1 MRKGIKN
8 RIRGVFPIIA
18 LLIGL
23 ISLCLIV
30 IGIKPI
36 ALFYSLTILSL
47 LILFYLIIQN
57 KKEIR
62 AIENF
67 IGSLTHELKT
77 PLSTTSLIIENLRQR
92 RDKENEN
99 EYRIIEEENKR
110 SREII
115 ERILDVSRF
124 KNYSIIREEFNIN
137 DLITD
142 ISNRIM
148 SSFNT
153 IDIILRLD
161 NGNSIIFADRLHII
175 NVINT
180 LIDNSIK
187 YNDNSPKI
195 EIESRRIKNYLEIGI
210 RDNGIGIPKKER
222 DKVFRKYYRA
232 KNTKDRKG
240 FGIGLSYVRE
250 VVLAHN
256 GRVNIDKEIE
266 IGTRI
271 IILLPI
277 FD

>member
-77 PLSTTSLIIENLRQR
+77 PLSTISLIIENLRQR
-92 RDKENEN
+92 RDKEDEN

-232 KNTKDRKG
+232 KNTKNRKG

-250 VVLAHN
+250 VVLAHK

>member
-62 AIENF
+62 EIENF

-77 PLSTTSLIIENLRQR
+77 PLSTISLIIENLRQR

-115 ERILDVSRF
+115 ERILYASRF

-161 NGNSIIFADRLHII
+161 NGNSIIFADRLHIT

-232 KNTKDRKG
+232 KNTKNRKG

-250 VVLAHN
+250 VVLAHK

-277 FD
+277 YE

>member
-1 MRKGIKN
+1 MRKGIKK
-8 RIRGVFPIIA
+8 RIRVVFPIIA
-18 LLIGL
+18 LLGGI

-36 ALFYSLTILSL
+36 ALFYALTILSL

-62 AIENF
+62 AIEDF

-92 RDKENEN
+92 SNKENEN

-110 SREII
+110 SRKII
-115 ERILDVSRF
+115 ERILETSRF

-148 SSFNT
+148 SSFDT

-161 NGNSIIFADRLHII
+161 NGNSIIFADRLHIT

-250 VVLAHN
+250 VVLAHK
-256 GRVNIDKEIE
+256 GRVIIDKEIE

-277 FD
+277 YE

>member
-77 PLSTTSLIIENLRQR
+77 PLSTISLIIENLRQR

-115 ERILDVSRF
+115 ERILYASRF

-161 NGNSIIFADRLHII
+161 NGNSIIFADRLHIT

-195 EIESRRIKNYLEIGI
+195 EIETRRIKNYLEIGI
-210 RDNGIGIPKKER
+210 KDNGIGIPKKER

-232 KNTKDRKG
+232 KNTKNRKG

-250 VVLAHN
+250 VVLAHK

>member
-92 RDKENEN
+92 RDKENEY

-124 KNYSIIREEFNIN
+124 KNYSIIREELNIN

-195 EIESRRIKNYLEIGI
+195 EIETRRIKNYLEIGI

-222 DKVFRKYYRA
+222 DKVFKKYYRA
-232 KNTKDRKG
+232 KNTKGRKG

-250 VVLAHN
+250 VVLAHK

-277 FD
+277 YE

>member
-77 PLSTTSLIIENLRQR
+77 PLSTISLIIENLRQR

-115 ERILDVSRF
+115 ERILYASRF

-232 KNTKDRKG
+232 KNTKNRKG

-250 VVLAHN
+250 VVLAHK

>member
-8 RIRGVFPIIA
+8 RIRGVFPIIT

-92 RDKENEN
+92 RDKEDEN

-124 KNYSIIREEFNIN
+124 KNYSIIREELNIN

-195 EIESRRIKNYLEIGI
+195 EIETRRIKNYLEIGI

-222 DKVFRKYYRA
+222 DKVFKKYYRA

-250 VVLAHN
+250 VVLAHK

-277 FD
+277 YE

>member
-18 LLIGL
+18 LFIGL

-62 AIENF
+62 EIENF

-142 ISNRIM
+142 ICNRIM
-148 SSFNT
+148 SSFNA

-256 GRVNIDKEIE
+256 GRVIIDKEIE

-277 FD
+277 YE

>member
-1 MRKGIKN
+1 MRKRIKN
-8 RIRGVFPIIA
+8 RVRGVFPIIV

-23 ISLCLIV
+23 ISLCVII

-36 ALFYSLTILSL
+36 SLFFTLTILSL

-161 NGNSIIFADRLHII
+161 NGNSIIFADRLHIT

-195 EIESRRIKNYLEIGI
+195 EIETRRIKNYLEIGI
-210 RDNGIGIPKKER
+210 KDNGIGIPKKER

-250 VVLAHN
+250 VVLAHK

>member
-8 RIRGVFPIIA
+8 RIKGVFPITA

-77 PLSTTSLIIENLRQR
+77 PLSTISLIIENLRQR

-99 EYRIIEEENKR
+99 EYRIIKEENKR

-115 ERILDVSRF
+115 ERILYASRF

-232 KNTKDRKG
+232 KNTKNRKG

-250 VVLAHN
+250 VVLAHK
-256 GRVNIDKEIE
+256 GRVNIDKKIE

>member
-8 RIRGVFPIIA
+8 RVRGVFPIIV

-23 ISLCLIV
+23 ISLCVII

-77 PLSTTSLIIENLRQR
+77 PLATISLIIENLRQR
-92 RDKENEN
+92 RDKEN

-115 ERILDVSRF
+115 ERILYASRF

-142 ISNRIM
+142 ICNRIM
-148 SSFNT
+148 SSFNA

-161 NGNSIIFADRLHII
+161 NGNSIIFADRLHIT

-195 EIESRRIKNYLEIGI
+195 EIETRRIKNYLEIGI
-210 RDNGIGIPKKER
+210 KDNGIGIPKKER

-232 KNTKDRKG
+232 KNTKNRKG

-256 GRVNIDKEIE
+256 GRVIIDKEIE

-277 FD
+277 YE

>member
-8 RIRGVFPIIA
+8 RVRGVFPIIV

-23 ISLCLIV
+23 ISLCVII

-142 ISNRIM
+142 ISNRII

-195 EIESRRIKNYLEIGI
+195 EIETRRIKNYLEIGI
-210 RDNGIGIPKKER
+210 KDNGIGIPKKER

-232 KNTKDRKG
+232 KNTKNRKG

-250 VVLAHN
+250 VVLAHK

>member
-8 RIRGVFPIIA
+8 RVRGVFPIIA

-77 PLSTTSLIIENLRQR
+77 PLSTISLIIENLRQR
-92 RDKENEN
+92 RDKEN

-232 KNTKDRKG
+232 KNTKNRKG

-250 VVLAHN
+250 VVLAHK

>member
-8 RIRGVFPIIA
+8 RVRGVFPIIV

-23 ISLCLIV
+23 ISLCVII

-142 ISNRIM
+142 ISNRII

-195 EIESRRIKNYLEIGI
+195 EIETRRIKNYLEIGI
-210 RDNGIGIPKKER
+210 KDNGIGIPKKER

>member
-30 IGIKPI
+30 IGIKPV

-115 ERILDVSRF
+115 ERILYASRF

-195 EIESRRIKNYLEIGI
+195 EIESRKIKNYLEIGI

-232 KNTKDRKG
+232 KNTKNRKG

>member
-62 AIENF
+62 EIENF

-115 ERILDVSRF
+115 ERILYASRF

-142 ISNRIM
+142 ICNRIM
-148 SSFNT
+148 SSFNA

-195 EIESRRIKNYLEIGI
+195 EIETRRIKNYLEIGI
-210 RDNGIGIPKKER
+210 KDNGIGIPEKER

-232 KNTKDRKG
+232 KNTKNRKG

-256 GRVNIDKEIE
+256 GRVIIDKEIE

-277 FD
+277 YE

>member
-115 ERILDVSRF
+115 ERILYASRF

-232 KNTKDRKG
+232 KNTKNRKG

-250 VVLAHN
+250 VVLAHK

>member
-57 KKEIR
+57 KKKIR

-77 PLSTTSLIIENLRQR
+77 PLSTISLIIENLRQR

-115 ERILDVSRF
+115 ERILYASRF

-187 YNDNSPKI
+187 YNDNSSKI

-232 KNTKDRKG
+232 KNTKNRKG

-250 VVLAHN
+250 VVLAHK

>member
-92 RDKENEN
+92 RDKEDEN

-232 KNTKDRKG
+232 KNTKNRKG

-250 VVLAHN
+250 VVLAHK

>member
-62 AIENF
+62 EIENF

-77 PLSTTSLIIENLRQR
+77 PLSTISLIIENLRQR

-115 ERILDVSRF
+115 ERILYASRF

-195 EIESRRIKNYLEIGI
+195 EIETRRIKNYLEIGI
-210 RDNGIGIPKKER
+210 KDNGIGIPEKER

-232 KNTKDRKG
+232 KNTKNRKG

-250 VVLAHN
+250 VVLAHK

-277 FD
+277 YE

>member
-115 ERILDVSRF
+115 ERILYASRF

-195 EIESRRIKNYLEIGI
+195 EIETRRIKNYLEIGI
-210 RDNGIGIPKKER
+210 KDNGIGIPKKER

>member
-8 RIRGVFPIIA
+8 RVRGVFPIIA

-23 ISLCLIV
+23 ISLCVII
-30 IGIKPI
+30 IGIKPV

-62 AIENF
+62 EIENF
-67 IGSLTHELKT
+67 IRSLTHELKT

-115 ERILDVSRF
+115 ERILYASRF

>member
-62 AIENF
+62 EIENF

-77 PLSTTSLIIENLRQR
+77 PLSTISLIIENLRQR

-115 ERILDVSRF
+115 ERILYASRF

-232 KNTKDRKG
+232 KNTKNRKG

-250 VVLAHN
+250 VVLAHK

-277 FD
+277 YE

>member
-77 PLSTTSLIIENLRQR
+77 PLSTISLIIENLRQR

-115 ERILDVSRF
+115 ERILYASRF

-195 EIESRRIKNYLEIGI
+195 EIETRRIKNYLEIGI
-210 RDNGIGIPKKER
+210 KDNGIGIPKKER

-250 VVLAHN
+250 VVLAHK

>member
-77 PLSTTSLIIENLRQR
+77 PLSTISLIIENLRQR

-115 ERILDVSRF
+115 ERILYASRF

-232 KNTKDRKG
+232 KNTKNRKG

-250 VVLAHN
+250 VVLAHK

-266 IGTRI
+266 IGTQI

>member
-8 RIRGVFPIIA
+8 RIRGVFPIIV

-77 PLSTTSLIIENLRQR
+77 PLSTISLIIENLRQR

-115 ERILDVSRF
+115 ERILYASRF

-142 ISNRIM
+142 ICNRIM
-148 SSFNT
+148 SSFNA

-161 NGNSIIFADRLHII
+161 NGNSIIFADRLHIT

-195 EIESRRIKNYLEIGI
+195 EIETRRMKNYLEIGI

-256 GRVNIDKEIE
+256 GRVIIDKEIE

-277 FD
+277 YE